1 MNRCQTA
8 SIFST
13 QRCSNEPSASI
24 SSINTFT
31 VEAANAERLLQA
43 LSEATETLFRHQ
55 PGFASANLHM
65 SRDHRRIVNYPQW
78 RSKENYAAMSKGT

>member
-1 MNRCQTA
+1 
-8 SIFST
+8 
-13 QRCSNEPSASI
+13 
-24 SSINTFT
+24 
-31 VEAANAERLLQA
+31 LLQA